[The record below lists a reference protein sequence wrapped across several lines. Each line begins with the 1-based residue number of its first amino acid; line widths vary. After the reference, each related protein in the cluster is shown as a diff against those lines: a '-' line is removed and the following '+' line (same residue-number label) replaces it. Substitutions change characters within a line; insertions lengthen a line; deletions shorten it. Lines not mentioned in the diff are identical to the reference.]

1 MPAAHSDGQ
10 EKALRSDLKQEN
22 RDHRVRSGKH
32 AENWAASRGHWLHRD
47 EMQKAVQSDDRPM
60 IVNIRPRIERAIV
73 EAIFLE
79 LL

>member
-1 MPAAHSDGQ
+1 
-10 EKALRSDLKQEN
+10 
-22 RDHRVRSGKH
+22 VRSGKH

-60 IVNIRPRIERAIV
+60 IVNIRPRIERARV